1 MLKTILLYILILI
14 VFFLADYF
22 GLVTYL
28 HPMKYIML
36 VFFGAVAYLF
46 HVLLKQGMRDK
57 GDKFIQ
63 FYLST
68 VIVRFLASVI
78 FITVCLYMEVDNVK
92 LFIINFFV
100 LYLFFT
106 LFEIFGLYRNLR
118 RF

>member
-22 GLVTYL
+22 GLVGYL

-68 VIVRFLASVI
+68 VLIRFVASGV
-78 FITVCLYMEVDNVK
+78 FVAVVLYNKVEDVK
-92 LFIINFFV
+92 LFVVNFFV